1 MKKYASLLA
10 LALIVTAC
18 AKKDDH
24 ATHGQESV
32 DTGDANQV
40 LYNEVMDIHD
50 EVMPRMEELYNL
62 KKDLGEKIKNTPGL
76 VEEERKKLE
85 QRIIVIDSV
94 SKMMM
99 DWMHEFNPLPDSTDQ
114 EAAREYLESEME
126 KIKKVKEA
134 MLETLGKEK
143 GN

>member
-1 MKKYASLLA
+1 MKTYASLLA
-10 LALIVTAC
+10 LVLLVTAC

-24 ATHGQESV
+24 SAHAHEAA
-32 DTGDANQV
+32 DADSTNQV

-62 KKDLGEKIKNTPGL
+62 KKDLKEKIANTPAL
-76 VEEERKKLE
+76 VEGERKKLE
-85 QRIIVIDSV
+85 QRILVIDSV

-99 DWMHEFNPLPDSTDQ
+99 DWMHEFNPLPDSTDR
-114 EAAREYLESEME
+114 EVAREYLEGEME

-134 MLETLGKEK
+134 MLETLGNEK
-143 GN
+143 GH